1 MEEVVKEVAEAEIE
15 ERGLIYKIAPK
26 FSIARRYV
34 EGTLAVHDGRLF
46 RCVCEHYG
54 AWDASHFAPATVD
67 GAISCKAF
75 QSEIAPPFRLDA
87 DYAEGDVATKD
98 GRMVECVGAGRGL
111 AAAFSGITVATL
123 LARLRV
129 RVDQMSARMD
139 GMASRIEDV
148 SARAVARAPAQG
160 SDAGMACIAPC
171 WAASTQYRDGDVVL
185 HGGLLWL
192 CSDGHLSG
200 SEMDRSKWVRTTI
213 AETLSGMADA
223 FSEALRR
230 KMDK

>member
-1 MEEVVKEVAEAEIE
+1 MEEVVKEVTEAEVE
-15 ERGLIYKIAPK
+15 ERGLIYKIAPR
-26 FSIARRYV
+26 FSVARRYV
-34 EGTLAVHDGRLF
+34 EGALAVHDGRLF
-46 RCVCEHYG
+46 RCICEHYG

-67 GAISCKAF
+67 GAISGKAF

-87 DYAEGDVATKD
+87 DYVEGDVATKD

-111 AAAFSGITVATL
+111 AAAFSGVTVATL

-129 RVDQMSARMD
+129 RMDQMSARMD
-139 GMASRIEDV
+139 GMASRFEDV
-148 SARAVARAPAQG
+148 SARAAVRTPTQSLDVG
-160 SDAGMACIAPC
+160 TACIAPR
-171 WAASTQYRDGDVVL
+171 WAASTQYKDGDVVL

-192 CSDGHLSG
+192 CSDGHLS
-200 SEMDRSKWVRTTI
+200 SSDMDRSKWVRTTI